1 MSDSF
6 SDIPDDEFLSATQS
20 IESAYLFPED
30 IAVMNDNQFPHHEL
44 SQEDIA
50 SISTLLDEQPAVD
63 KSKNTTYDNI
73 GLYLNWC
80 PHTI

>member
-1 MSDSF
+1 M
-6 SDIPDDEFLSATQS
+6 
-20 IESAYLFPED
+20 
-30 IAVMNDNQFPHHEL
+30 
-44 SQEDIA
+44 
-50 SISTLLDEQPAVD
+50 STLLDEQPAVD